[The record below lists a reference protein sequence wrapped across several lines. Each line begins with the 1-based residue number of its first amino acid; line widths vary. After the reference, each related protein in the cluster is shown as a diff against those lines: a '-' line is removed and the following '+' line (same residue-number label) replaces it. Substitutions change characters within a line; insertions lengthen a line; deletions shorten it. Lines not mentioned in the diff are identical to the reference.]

1 MEFEPVIGL
10 EVHAQLKTDTKIF
23 CGCKTAFGAPPNT
36 HTCPVCIGM
45 PGVLPVLNKKAVEF
59 AIRAALSIHCHLPRV
74 SRFDRKNYFYPDLP
88 KGYQISQYEFP
99 LAVTGYLDIEV
110 GGNPKRIGVTRIH
123 MEEDAGKSSHDEIR
137 PLSRVDLNRA
147 GIPLIEIVSEPDIR
161 SPEEAGAYLRK
172 LHAILRYIDVCDG
185 NMEEGSFRC
194 DANVSVRPKGE
205 EAFGTRTEL
214 KNLNSFKNVEKAI
227 QIEIDRQIGIIEDG
241 GRIIQ
246 ETRLYNAD
254 KNRTTSMRGKEDAHD
269 YRYFPEPDLL
279 PLVIEAEWIDSVRK
293 TLPELPD
300 QKKQRFME
308 AYQVPQTDAEVLTS
322 SRELA
327 DFFEACL
334 KNGSDAKITRNWVLG
349 PFLAFLNVQGKS
361 IGDSP
366 VAPENLAALVTLIKN
381 EVISDKMAKTV
392 FDEMAATGKR
402 PEAIVEE
409 KGLVQVTDTSELE
422 QAVRK
427 VIAANPKEAADFKGG
442 KTKLMSFFVG
452 QVMRETKG
460 KANPKIVNQLLSD
473 QLNQE

>member
-59 AIRAALSIHCHLPRV
+59 AIRAALSVHCHLPRV

-349 PFLAFLNVQGKS
+349 PFLAFLNAQGKS

>member
-1 MEFEPVIGL
+1 
-10 EVHAQLKTDTKIF
+10 
-23 CGCKTAFGAPPNT
+23 
-36 HTCPVCIGM
+36 M

-227 QIEIDRQIGIIEDG
+227 QIEIDRQIGIVEDG

-334 KNGSDAKITRNWVLG
+334 KNDSDAKITRNWVLG
-349 PFLAFLNVQGKS
+349 PFLAFLNAQGKS